1 MIYLDNAATTF
12 PKPPEVISAMT
23 ELMRDYGGNPGRG
36 GHRLSR
42 LCGEKV
48 FECRE
53 SMAKLLGV
61 SNPERIIFTKN
72 ATEALNLAIKGSV
85 KRGDEII
92 ISSMEHN
99 SVLRSAV
106 SLEKNGVT
114 VKIARADNTGL
125 VSAEAVMRAI
135 TPRTKLICI
144 THASNVVGTVN
155 PIEDICRMA
164 RARNILTL
172 IDCAQTGGILPIN
185 GGVLD
190 MAAFAGHKGLYGPF
204 GTGVLYIREGITLNT
219 LTEGGTGSMSES
231 ALMPDIL
238 PDRYEAGTVNAC
250 GIAGLNEGIRFVMR
264 EGVCEKE
271 AYLTD
276 MLAEKLSEIKGLRVL
291 GTHGVGVIGAVL
303 SDMDCVEVSSLLDS
317 RYDIATRAGLHCS
330 PMAHR
335 TLGTVTKGML
345 RLSVGYF
352 NTKEDIDAAAAAIEE
367 VLSNK

>member
-85 KRGDEII
+85 NRGDEII

-185 GGVLD
+185 GDALD

-204 GTGVLYIREGITLNT
+204 GTGVLYIREGITLST

-291 GTHGVGVIGAVL
+291 GTHGVGVIGTVL